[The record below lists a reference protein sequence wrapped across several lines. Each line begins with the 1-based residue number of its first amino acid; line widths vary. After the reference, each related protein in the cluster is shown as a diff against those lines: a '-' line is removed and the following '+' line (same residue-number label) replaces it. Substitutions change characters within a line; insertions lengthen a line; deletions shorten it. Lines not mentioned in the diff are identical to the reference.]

1 VIHTYSLIHD
11 DLPCMDDDDLRRG
24 RPTVHRAFDVPTAT
38 EAGLRMVP
46 LTARFVSRGGTTL
59 GLPVR
64 TIGEIGRTLFAAAG
78 PGGMIGGQVLDL
90 EAAGQPASLE
100 ALVRLH
106 RMKTGALLTAS
117 VEIGAIAAGL
127 DGGPRDALRGFGAEL
142 GLTFQIVDD
151 VLDAVESSERL
162 GKTAGKDRA
171 QGKATYVSLLGL
183 DGARAEA
190 NRGLAR
196 AMDRLRDAR
205 LDSPLLANLARFVV
219 ERRS

>member
-1 VIHTYSLIHD
+1 V
-11 DLPCMDDDDLRRG
+11 
-24 RPTVHRAFDVPTAT
+24 ATAT

-46 LTARFVSRGGTTL
+46 LAARFVWRGGTAL
-59 GLPVR
+59 GLPPR
-64 TIGEIGRTLFAAAG
+64 TIGEIARTLFSAAG
-78 PGGMIGGQVLDL
+78 AGGMIGGQVLDL
-90 EAAGQPASLE
+90 EAAGHPASLE
-100 ALVRLH
+100 GLARLH

-117 VEIGAIAAGL
+117 VEIGALAAGL
-127 DGGPRDALRGFGAEL
+127 DGGARDALRAFGAEL

-183 DGARAEA
+183 EGARAEA
-190 NRGLAR
+190 RRGLAR
-196 AMDRLRDAR
+196 AMDHLRDAR
-205 LDSPLLANLARFVV
+205 LDSRLLANLARFVV